1 MCVTIA
7 KWRGISMQYC
17 QDSNKYIVTVKST
30 SKEYDNPLEAWS
42 TYLTLIDIAGRRYIG
57 NMLDKQGKNRYTGEI
72 SKLWKMTVINI
83 GYVKNVLTNGMWA
96 YLLKTLSAIYAHVA
110 IRNWK
115 EARKTGKFKYF
126 RKNICLKIKK
136 KVAKK
141 KATKLEK
148 KMNKL
153 AAKADK
159 ICRNRYDFEIL
170 ANKIFDKRDYRIYMS
185 KFKPCSYKFDE

>member
-1 MCVTIA
+1 LQNNA
-7 KWRGISMQYC
+7 RG
-17 QDSNKYIVTVKST
+17 
-30 SKEYDNPLEAWS
+30 
-42 TYLTLIDIAGRRYIG
+42 
-57 NMLDKQGKNRYTGEI
+57 DK
-72 SKLWKMTVINI
+72 M
-83 GYVKNVLTNGMWA
+83 
-96 YLLKTLSAIYAHVA
+96 
-110 IRNWK
+110 
-115 EARKTGKFKYF
+115 GKFKYF

-136 KVAKK
+136 KIAKK

-159 ICRNRYDFEIL
+159 ICKNRYDFEIL